1 MLTKIVHRVLAIVF
15 LMSLVSATAAAYSGA
30 LMVKMLDGV
39 DSANGHEG
47 QQYQA
52 VVAKDSTIGG
62 VLVPK
67 GTQAFVLLIR
77 GVAGSDW
84 MLQLVRWC
92 WTARSCWCMESRR
105 T

>member
-15 LMSLVSATAAAYSGA
+15 LMSLVSATAAADSGA

-39 DSANGHEG
+39 DSANGQEG

-52 VVAKDSTIGG
+52 IVAKDATISG

-67 GTQAFVLLIR
+67 GTQAVVLL
-77 GVAGSDW
+77 VKGSG
-84 MLQLVRWC
+84 
-92 WTARSCWCMESRR
+92 
-105 T
+105 